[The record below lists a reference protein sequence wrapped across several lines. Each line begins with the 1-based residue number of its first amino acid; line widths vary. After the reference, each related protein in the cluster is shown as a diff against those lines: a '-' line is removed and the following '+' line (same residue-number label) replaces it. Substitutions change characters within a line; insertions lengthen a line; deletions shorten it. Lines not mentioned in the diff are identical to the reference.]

1 MFEHMS
7 WGKKNRLSS
16 IVAPDGRAL
25 MLAIDHGYFMGAT
38 HGMEKPA
45 EAIEKLLPHVD
56 SLMLSPGILSTCIDP
71 ALTQGVSC
79 ARRQQHSRPRH
90 RRRRADPHAAQVA

>member
-45 EAIEKLLPHVD
+45 EAIEKLQQQAEAMRGL
-56 SLMLSPGILSTCIDP
+56 
-71 ALTQGVSC
+71 VS
-79 ARRQQHSRPRH
+79 
-90 RRRRADPHAAQVA
+90 